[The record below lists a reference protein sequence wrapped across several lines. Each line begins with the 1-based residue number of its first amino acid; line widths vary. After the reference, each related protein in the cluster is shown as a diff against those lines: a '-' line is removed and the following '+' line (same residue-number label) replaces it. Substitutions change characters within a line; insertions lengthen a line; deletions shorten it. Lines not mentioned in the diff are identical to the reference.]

1 MTTINNTLNPAL
13 TGATGT
19 SKAAGAMDQTDFLRL
34 MTTQLTTQDPFNP
47 VDNTQMVAQMAQV
60 SQVAGIAEMNKSLQT
75 IAAGLTPSL
84 TLSVIRAQD
93 PIGRPRLSVARPS
106 VEVRLSPGVP
116 YARLLVLSA
125 PLERFY
131 YDPTLL
137 DEIGPESLEM
147 SEDPIEPTPDQ
158 I

>member
-1 MTTINNTLNPAL
+1 MRIYRRSPLTPGAPAPGNAFDL
-13 TGATGT
+13 SVARETVVAPGSGT
-19 SKAAGAMDQTDFLRL
+19 VEIELDLLARIADDQVLLLLPRPEL
-34 MTTQLTTQDPFNP
+34 
-47 VDNTQMVAQMAQV
+47 
-60 SQVAGIAEMNKSLQT
+60 

-93 PIGRPRLSVARPS
+93 PIGRPRLSVARPD